1 MTETRAIPIG
11 IEDFKKIREG
21 NYFFADK
28 SLLIK
33 DVLDSS
39 TVSLFTRPRRF
50 GKTLNMSMLRYFFE
64 KSDTDN
70 SYLFDD
76 LKIAG
81 VGDKY
86 LSHMGKYPVI
96 SISMKS
102 MQKDT
107 YEESINVFRY
117 LISDEYERH
126 QDILKSDSLPLRKRK
141 QFENILTGTADNLAY
156 ADSIRI
162 LTDCLYKVYGVK
174 AVVLIDEYDVPLQAA
189 KSQGY
194 YDKMVSFIRSL
205 FSGALKTNDSLAFGV
220 LTGCLR
226 VSKESIFTG
235 LNNLAVYPL
244 TSNLCSS
251 YFGFTEAEVKEIL
264 EAYNISE
271 RFADIRDWYDGYIFG
286 STEIYNP
293 WSVLNYVNEALACSN
308 SLPDTY
314 WVNTSSNSI
323 IRDILER
330 SSYEVRNDIE
340 TLIDGKSITKK
351 LYTSITYSDID
362 MKSET
367 IWSLLLHTGYLKPIR
382 VFLDDVERKAD
393 LIIPNKEVLTIYRD
407 TISEWL
413 NHHIHTD
420 GTTALFNA
428 ILRGDSENFEIEV
441 RRWLKRSIS
450 YNNTKESYYHG
461 FLAGLLMGYEDFEV
475 DSNYESGDGRSDIR
489 IFDSSTKNVAI
500 IIEVKRAENDLCL
513 NEKADEALLQI
524 TEKKYSDY
532 FIARGYK
539 RIIKYGTAFYKKDCC
554 VKIG

>member
-1 MTETRAIPIG
+1 M
-11 IEDFKKIREG
+11 
-21 NYFFADK
+21 
-28 SLLIK
+28 
-33 DVLDSS
+33 
-39 TVSLFTRPRRF
+39 
-50 GKTLNMSMLRYFFE
+50 
-64 KSDTDN
+64 
-70 SYLFDD
+70 
-76 LKIAG
+76 KIAG
-81 VGDKY
+81 AGDKY

-271 RFADIRDWYDGYIFG
+271 RFAD
-286 STEIYNP
+286 
-293 WSVLNYVNEALACSN
+293 VNEGIIDKL
-308 SLPDTY
+308 L
-314 WVNTSSNSI
+314 VHSI
-323 IRDILER
+323 RRNNVITIVMLLILH
-330 SSYEVRNDIE
+330 N
-340 TLIDGKSITKK
+340 
-351 LYTSITYSDID
+351 
-362 MKSET
+362 
-367 IWSLLLHTGYLKPIR
+367 
-382 VFLDDVERKAD
+382 
-393 LIIPNKEVLTIYRD
+393 
-407 TISEWL
+407 
-413 NHHIHTD
+413 
-420 GTTALFNA
+420 LF
-428 ILRGDSENFEIEV
+428 
-441 RRWLKRSIS
+441 
-450 YNNTKESYYHG
+450 
-461 FLAGLLMGYEDFEV
+461 V
-475 DSNYESGDGRSDIR
+475 DSS
-489 IFDSSTKNVAI
+489 
-500 IIEVKRAENDLCL
+500 
-513 NEKADEALLQI
+513 
-524 TEKKYSDY
+524 
-532 FIARGYK
+532 
-539 RIIKYGTAFYKKDCC
+539 
-554 VKIG
+554 